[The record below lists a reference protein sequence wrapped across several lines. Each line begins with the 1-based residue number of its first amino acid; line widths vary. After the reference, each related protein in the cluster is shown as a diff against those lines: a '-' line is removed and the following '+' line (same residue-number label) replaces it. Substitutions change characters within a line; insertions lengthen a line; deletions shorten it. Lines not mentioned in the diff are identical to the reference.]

1 MRLAI
6 CVASFDNIGTS
17 PDNIIAQKIVEDLN
31 SGEITINEVEPRN
44 ELLVYPNPATDQ
56 ITVVFANQTAWES
69 IMITDVSG
77 KVVYTTP
84 VNNDQITISVNGL
97 EAGIYFITSIS
108 KSETAVQKLVVQ

>member
-1 MRLAI
+1 MDLPDTFYKLVFEEFDYTVGKVLFSKEMI
-6 CVASFDNIGTS
+6 HAS
-17 PDNIIAQKIVEDLN
+17 A
-31 SGEITINEVEPRN
+31 INEVEPRN